1 MSPVDTNAIAVTVE
15 SFSGNILN
23 YALLLAAI
31 GTIAM
36 ALLEL
41 VKSVTF
47 WRRHFQRRRIE
58 RWLAGAPDANA
69 AQQQLLLLAAGGPDN
84 AAVLYDQPTAK
95 LMGQIQ
101 AAANV
106 ALDFPSKYS
115 AFYEFLAALPQI
127 RELRAG
133 ADDAD
138 VWRRF
143 SEERMEGR
151 PRKASAADELQAR
164 GAAQARARLGNLV
177 SRKLDV
183 LQNQIE
189 FGWAR
194 LNQLWSVAGGGALL
208 AWILLHQ
215 TPQPRLELVVLLSVL
230 GGLVAP
236 FAKDVVSALTGLRA
250 RK

>member
-1 MSPVDTNAIAVTVE
+1 MSPVDTNTIAITVE

-41 VKSVTF
+41 IKSVTF

-58 RWLAGAPDANA
+58 RWLAGASDANA
-69 AQQQLLLLAAGGPDN
+69 AQQQLMLLAAGGAEN

-106 ALDFPSKYS
+106 ALDFPAKYS
-115 AFYEFLAALPQI
+115 AFYEFIAALPQV
-127 RELRAG
+127 RERRASD
-133 ADDAD
+133 DDAKL
-138 VWRRF
+138 WRQF
-143 SEERMEGR
+143 SEKRMEGR
-151 PRKASAADELQAR
+151 PHKTSAADDLQAR
-164 GAAQARARLGNLV
+164 AATQARARLGNLV
-177 SRKLDV
+177 SRKLDA
-183 LQNQIE
+183 LQNEID
-189 FGWAR
+189 FAWAR
-194 LNQLWSVAGGGALL
+194 LNQLSSVAGGGALL

-215 TPQPRLELVVLLSVL
+215 TPQLSLELVVLLSIL

-236 FAKDVVSALTGLRA
+236 FAKDMVSALTGLRA
-250 RK
+250 RR

>member
-1 MSPVDTNAIAVTVE
+1 MDTNTIAATVE
-15 SFSGNILN
+15 SFSGKILD

-41 VKSVTF
+41 IKSVTF
-47 WRRHFQRRRIE
+47 WRRHFHRKRIE
-58 RWLAGAPDANA
+58 RWLATAPDAKA
-69 AQQQLLLLAAGGPDN
+69 AYQQLMLLATGGIES

-106 ALDFPSKYS
+106 ALDFPSKYG
-115 AFYEFLAALPQI
+115 AFYEFIAAAPQV
-127 RELRAG
+127 RELRESG
-133 ADDAD
+133 DDAKL
-138 VWRRF
+138 WRRF

-151 PRKASAADELQAR
+151 PRKVSAADDVQAR

-189 FGWAR
+189 FAWAR
-194 LNQLWSVAGGGALL
+194 LNQLWSVLGGGALL
-208 AWILLHQ
+208 AWILLKQ
-215 TPQPRLELVVLLSVL
+215 QPAPSPQLVLLLSVL

>member
-1 MSPVDTNAIAVTVE
+1 MDTNTIAATVE
-15 SFSGNILN
+15 SFSGKILD

-41 VKSVTF
+41 IKSVTF
-47 WRRHFQRRRIE
+47 WRRHFHRKRIE
-58 RWLAGAPDANA
+58 RWLATAPDSKA
-69 AQQQLLLLAAGGPDN
+69 AYQQLMLLAAGGLES

-106 ALDFPSKYS
+106 ALDFPSKYL
-115 AFYEFLAALPQI
+115 AFYEFIAAAPQV
-127 RELRAG
+127 RELRESG
-133 ADDAD
+133 DDARL
-138 VWRRF
+138 WRKF

-151 PRKASAADELQAR
+151 PRKVSAADDVQAR

-183 LQNQIE
+183 LQNEIE
-189 FGWAR
+189 FAWAR

-208 AWILLHQ
+208 AWVLLNQ
-215 TPQPRLELVVLLSVL
+215 KSPPSPELVVLLSLL

-236 FAKDVVSALTGLRA
+236 FAKDVVSALTSLRA
-250 RK
+250 RR

>member
-1 MSPVDTNAIAVTVE
+1 MDTNTVAATIE
-15 SFSGNILN
+15 SLSGKILD

-41 VKSVTF
+41 IKSVTF
-47 WRRHFQRRRIE
+47 WRRHFHRGRIE
-58 RWLAGAPDANA
+58 RWLATAPNSKA
-69 AQQQLLLLAAGGPDN
+69 AYQQLMLLATGGIES
-84 AAVLYDQPTAK
+84 ATVLYDQPTAK

-106 ALDFPSKYS
+106 ALDFPSKYL
-115 AFYEFLAALPQI
+115 AFYEFIAAAPQA
-127 RELRAG
+127 RELRESG
-133 ADDAD
+133 DDAKL
-138 VWRRF
+138 WRQF

-151 PRKASAADELQAR
+151 PRKLSAADDVQAR

-189 FGWAR
+189 FAWAR
-194 LNQLWSVAGGGALL
+194 LNQLWSVLGGATLL
-208 AWILLHQ
+208 AWVLLQ
-215 TPQPRLELVVLLSVL
+215 QQSAPSLQLVVLLSLV
-230 GGLVAP
+230 GGMVAP

-250 RK
+250 RR

>member
-1 MSPVDTNAIAVTVE
+1 MDTSTVAVAVE
-15 SFSGNILN
+15 NLSGTILD

-41 VKSVTF
+41 IKSVTY
-47 WRRHFQRRRIE
+47 WRRHFHRRRIE
-58 RWLAGAPDANA
+58 HWLATAPESTV
-69 AQQQLLLLAAGGPDN
+69 AQQQLMLLAAGGPGN
-84 AAVLYDQPTAK
+84 ANVLYDQTTAK

-106 ALDFPSKYS
+106 ALDFPSKYP
-115 AFYEFLAALPQI
+115 AFYEFIAAIPEI
-127 RELRAG
+127 REMRDDG
-133 ADDAD
+133 DDAKI
-138 VWRRF
+138 WRRF
-143 SEERMEGR
+143 SVERMEGR
-151 PRKASAADELQAR
+151 PRKTSLADDMQAR

-183 LQNQIE
+183 LQNEIE
-189 FGWAR
+189 FDWAR

-208 AWILLHQ
+208 AWVLLNQ
-215 TPQPRLELVVLLSVL
+215 KTPPSPELIVLLSLL

-236 FAKDVVSALTGLRA
+236 FAKDVVSALTSLRA
-250 RK
+250 RR

>member
-1 MSPVDTNAIAVTVE
+1 MDTSTIAITVE
-15 SFSGNILN
+15 SFSGKILD

-41 VKSVTF
+41 IKSVTY
-47 WRRHFQRRRIE
+47 WRRHFHRRRLE
-58 RWLAGAPDANA
+58 RWLATAPDSKA
-69 AQQQLLLLAAGGPDN
+69 AHQQLMLLAAGGPRN
-84 AAVLYDQPTAK
+84 AHVLYDQPAAK
-95 LMGQIQ
+95 LMGQVQ

-106 ALDFPSKYS
+106 ALDFPSKYP
-115 AFYEFLAALPQI
+115 AFYEFIAAMPQV
-127 RELRAG
+127 RELRDG
-133 ADDAD
+133 GDDAKI
-138 VWRRF
+138 WRRF
-143 SEERMEGR
+143 SVERMEGR
-151 PRKASAADELQAR
+151 PRKASVADDMQAR

-189 FGWAR
+189 FAWAR

-208 AWILLHQ
+208 AWVLLNQKPPH
-215 TPQPRLELVVLLSVL
+215 PSPELVVLLSVL

-236 FAKDVVSALTGLRA
+236 FAKDVVSALTSLRA
-250 RK
+250 RR

>member
-1 MSPVDTNAIAVTVE
+1 MDTSTIAVAAE
-15 SFSGNILN
+15 SFSGKILD

-41 VKSVTF
+41 IKSVTY
-47 WRRHFQRRRIE
+47 WRRHFHRRRIE
-58 RWLAGAPDANA
+58 RWLATAPDSKA
-69 AQQQLLLLAAGGPDN
+69 AHQQLMLLAAGGLQN

-95 LMGQIQ
+95 LMGQVQ

-106 ALDFPSKYS
+106 ALDFPSKYP
-115 AFYEFLAALPQI
+115 AFYEFIAAMPQA
-127 RELRAG
+127 RELRDG
-133 ADDAD
+133 SDDATL
-138 VWRRF
+138 WRRF
-143 SEERMEGR
+143 STERMEGR
-151 PRKASAADELQAR
+151 PRKASVADDLQAR

-183 LQNQIE
+183 LQNEIE
-189 FGWAR
+189 FAWAR

-208 AWILLHQ
+208 AWVLLNQKPH
-215 TPQPRLELVVLLSVL
+215 PSPELVVLLSVL

-236 FAKDVVSALTGLRA
+236 FAKDVVSALTSLRA
-250 RK
+250 RR

>member
-1 MSPVDTNAIAVTVE
+1 MDTNIVAATIE
-15 SFSGNILN
+15 SLSGKILD

-41 VKSVTF
+41 IKSVTF
-47 WRRHFQRRRIE
+47 WRRHFHRGRIE
-58 RWLAGAPDANA
+58 RWLATAPNSKA
-69 AQQQLLLLAAGGPDN
+69 AFQQLMLLATGGIES

-106 ALDFPSKYS
+106 ALDFPSKYL
-115 AFYEFLAALPQI
+115 AFYEFIAAAPQV
-127 RELRAG
+127 RELRESG
-133 ADDAD
+133 DDAKL
-138 VWRRF
+138 WRQF

-151 PRKASAADELQAR
+151 PRKLSAADDVQAR

-189 FGWAR
+189 FAWAR
-194 LNQLWSVAGGGALL
+194 LNQLWSVLGGGALL
-208 AWILLHQ
+208 AWILLKQ
-215 TPQPRLELVVLLSVL
+215 QPAPSLQLVVLLSVL

>member
-47 WRRHFQRRRIE
+47 WRRHFHRRRIE
-58 RWLAGAPDANA
+58 RWLAGAPDVDA
-69 AQQQLLLLAAGGPDN
+69 AQQQLMLLAAGGKEN

-95 LMGQIQ
+95 LMGQVQ

-115 AFYEFLAALPQI
+115 AFYEFLAAMPQV

-133 ADDAD
+133 ADDAGI
-138 VWRRF
+138 WRRF

-151 PRKASAADELQAR
+151 PRKTSAADDMQAR

-183 LQNQIE
+183 LQNEIE
-189 FGWAR
+189 FAWAR
-194 LNQLWSVAGGGALL
+194 LNQLWSVIGGGALL

-215 TPQPRLELVVLLSVL
+215 TPRPSPELVVLLSLL

-250 RK
+250 RR

>member
-1 MSPVDTNAIAVTVE
+1 MDTNTIAATVE
-15 SFSGNILN
+15 SFSGKILD

-41 VKSVTF
+41 IKSVTF
-47 WRRHFQRRRIE
+47 WRRHFHRKRIE
-58 RWLAGAPDANA
+58 RWLATAPDSKA
-69 AQQQLLLLAAGGPDN
+69 AYQQLMLLAAGGLES

-106 ALDFPSKYS
+106 ALDFPSKYL
-115 AFYEFLAALPQI
+115 AFYEFIAAAPQV
-127 RELRAG
+127 RESG
-133 ADDAD
+133 DDARL
-138 VWRRF
+138 WRKF

-151 PRKASAADELQAR
+151 PRKVSAADDVQAR

-189 FGWAR
+189 FAWAR
-194 LNQLWSVAGGGALL
+194 LNQLCSVLGGGALL
-208 AWILLHQ
+208 GWVLLQ
-215 TPQPRLELVVLLSVL
+215 QQPAPSPQLVVLLSLV
-230 GGLVAP
+230 GGMVAP
-236 FAKDVVSALTGLRA
+236 FAKDVVSALSGLRA

>member
-1 MSPVDTNAIAVTVE
+1 MDTNTIAATVE
-15 SFSGNILN
+15 SFSGKILD

-41 VKSVTF
+41 IKSVTF
-47 WRRHFQRRRIE
+47 WRRHFHRKRIE
-58 RWLAGAPDANA
+58 RWLATAPDSKA
-69 AQQQLLLLAAGGPDN
+69 AYQQLMLLAAGGLES

-106 ALDFPSKYS
+106 ALDFPSKYL
-115 AFYEFLAALPQI
+115 AFYEFIAAAPQV
-127 RELRAG
+127 RELRESG
-133 ADDAD
+133 DDARL
-138 VWRRF
+138 WRKF

-151 PRKASAADELQAR
+151 PRKVSAADDVQAR

-189 FGWAR
+189 FAWAR
-194 LNQLWSVAGGGALL
+194 LNQLCSVLGGGVLL
-208 AWILLHQ
+208 AWILLKQ
-215 TPQPRLELVVLLSVL
+215 QPAPSPQLVVLLSVL
-230 GGLVAP
+230 GGMVAP
-236 FAKDVVSALTGLRA
+236 FAKDVVSALSGLRA

>member
-15 SFSGNILN
+15 SFSGKILD

-47 WRRHFQRRRIE
+47 WRRHFHRRRVGH
-58 RWLAGAPDANA
+58 WLAGAPDANA
-69 AQQQLLLLAAGGPDN
+69 AEQQLMLLAAGGKEN
-84 AAVLYDQPTAK
+84 AAVLYDQPAAK

-106 ALDFPSKYS
+106 ALDFPSKY
-115 AFYEFLAALPQI
+115 AALYEFLATVPQA

-133 ADDAD
+133 ADDAKT
-138 VWRRF
+138 WRQF
-143 SEERMEGR
+143 SEQRMEGR
-151 PRKASAADELQAR
+151 PRKAIADDVQAR
-164 GAAQARARLGNLV
+164 AATQARARLGNLV

-183 LQNQIE
+183 LQNNIE
-189 FGWAR
+189 FAWAR

-215 TPQPRLELVVLLSVL
+215 TPAPSPELVVLLSLL

-236 FAKDVVSALTGLRA
+236 FAKDLVSALTGLRA
-250 RK
+250 RR